1 MAQGSGFLGSGGQ
14 SQFGVGRPSRRGGL
28 RNREPVEMEVD
39 EGVSL
44 VMKKGL
50 VVLVWMKVRILVVV
64 KVLVVISLL
73 E

>member
-14 SQFGVGRPSRRGGL
+14 SQFGIGRPDRGGGL

-39 EGVSL
+39 AEVSL

-50 VVLVWMKVRILVVV
+50 VVWMKVIPVVMKV
-64 KVLVVISLL
+64 LVLVVISLL

>member
-14 SQFGVGRPSRRGGL
+14 SQFGTRRPGRGGGL

-39 EGVSL
+39 AEVSL

-50 VVLVWMKVRILVVV
+50 VLWMKVRILVVM